1 MIARRQE
8 LNTQYHQLVD
18 SLMMALSLFAAH
30 ILRAEGTY
38 WFHLPYPIE
47 PFRSYQWLLLV
58 IMPFGPI
65 FLDLQGFYRSPLE
78 KTLWKSF
85 VQIMRMM
92 IYLGLIVGC
101 CVIFLRLPLTSRA
114 VPLLFL
120 VIATVALLIKDQLS
134 KRRVRRRAARGQ
146 LRERVLLA
154 GVPEDI
160 VALEKSLSL
169 EESLRLNVVERID
182 IQSRPIS
189 DLVEAMHRHAVA
201 RVVFAASHGQLDR
214 VEQAIGACEI
224 EGVPAWLLA
233 NFIHTSIAKPD
244 FDAFGDR
251 PMLVFRSTPDVSW
264 ALLVKRVIDTLGAF
278 AALIFFSIPMLVAA
292 IAIKLTSEGP
302 IIFKQMRAGKHGRP
316 FVMYKFRTMWSDAEM
331 RRSEL
336 LPYNQMRGPVF
347 KVEEDPRVTPIG
359 RWLRRTSIDETPQLL
374 NVLRGHMSL
383 VGPRPLPIYE
393 VENFENTAQRRRLS
407 VKPGVTCLWQISGRN
422 KLHDFSEWVKLDLD
436 YIDNWS
442 LGLDIKILLRT
453 VPAVLL
459 GKGAS

>member
-316 FVMYKFRTMWSDAEM
+316 FVMYKIRTMWSDAEM